1 MLNYK
6 IDVLEE
12 LKKKGYTT
20 YKIRNE
26 KIISERALQ
35 NIREKNPISWETLD
49 KICTLLQCQ
58 PNDIIEHK
66 IGQ

>member
-35 NIREKNPISWETLD
+35 NIREKNSISWDTLD

-66 IGQ
+66 N

>member
-35 NIREKNPISWETLD
+35 NIREKKPISWDTLD
-49 KICTLLQCQ
+49 KICTLLKCQ

-66 IGQ
+66 VSQ

>member
-6 IDVLEE
+6 IYVLEE